1 MADISQSTAALST
14 GSNDILKYVSSI
26 VELFNDGNFKIVVQP
41 RIVSSDDSE
50 SLEQF
55 LTLARQNKKREA
67 CLIPFRATNKKMYTF
82 GQICKPKAT
91 ANLGDVAEGVFACA
105 IAVRF
110 TNRNSTVT
118 SQDVINLLDDLGSPV
133 SRGKGKVIVKT
144 YKAENEGIDL
154 KDDVILTIALAENN
168 MNFLLNRNSTSSLQ
182 TYIDAAVK
190 YANDDKVKKWAKLVY
205 ENRRYDKI
213 EVISDGLSGQTT
225 TKVDVEVKIT
235 DDNNILQ
242 PVDIKVSLKAGD
254 VKQFGQKGGT
264 NFLKEQTGKRQDGYK
279 EYFNR
284 LFGIDISNLESPYR
298 QKSEIEHDVSGA
310 INLVYDKVAEIVQQK
325 LNSQTEKESIL
336 QTFGRAIEWFAT
348 LNEEYVEL
356 VQLNRGEAK
365 IYNFANFANVLGQHD
380 WDVNYTKG
388 RSQSGESLPKIVI
401 HKRGTVS
408 DELIIL
414 RVKREV
420 KDGGPYYRNYVEKGS
435 FLGNLIGRYASAA

>member
-1 MADISQSTAALST
+1 M
-14 GSNDILKYVSSI
+14 
-26 VELFNDGNFKIVVQP
+26 
-41 RIVSSDDSE
+41 
-50 SLEQF
+50 
-55 LTLARQNKKREA
+55 
-67 CLIPFRATNKKMYTF
+67 
-82 GQICKPKAT
+82 
-91 ANLGDVAEGVFACA
+91 
-105 IAVRF
+105 
-110 TNRNSTVT
+110 
-118 SQDVINLLDDLGSPV
+118 
-133 SRGKGKVIVKT
+133 
-144 YKAENEGIDL
+144 
-154 KDDVILTIALAENN
+154 
-168 MNFLLNRNSTSSLQ
+168 
-182 TYIDAAVK
+182 
-190 YANDDKVKKWAKLVY
+190 
-205 ENRRYDKI
+205 
-213 EVISDGLSGQTT
+213 
-225 TKVDVEVKIT
+225 
-235 DDNNILQ
+235 
-242 PVDIKVSLKAGD
+242 DIKVSLKAGD